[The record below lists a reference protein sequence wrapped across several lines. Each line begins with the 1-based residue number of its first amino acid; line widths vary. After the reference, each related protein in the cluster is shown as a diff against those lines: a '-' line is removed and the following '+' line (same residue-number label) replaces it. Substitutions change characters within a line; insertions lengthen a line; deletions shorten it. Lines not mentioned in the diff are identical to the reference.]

1 MTDIAL
7 GFVALFV
14 IVLVNKNAD
23 DSNAIQYFEK
33 PMSYENEQESSFKVI
48 QVLGMVALASE
59 ISNLHSAPHRH
70 FSLTQTVAWQ

>member
-1 MTDIAL
+1 
-7 GFVALFV
+7 
-14 IVLVNKNAD
+14 
-23 DSNAIQYFEK
+23 
-33 PMSYENEQESSFKVI
+33 MSYENEQESSFKVI